1 MAAMR
6 LFPAALLLAASGC
19 AQLFGLDE
27 TTGATI
33 DPTRVSLTMQRWS
46 IGASVEKNPLD
57 LTGQSAAFLLDD
69 GAGNFTQVPGE
80 ITAPGVWS
88 APITDGTPPV
98 QFTLPD
104 VPAPFA
110 RLWQMPARDRRGV
123 FTAFEHPNPQPPLPA
138 SSIMLSAT
146 LPTMYAST
154 ESFRVEAIGAWTAR
168 TLIAAE
174 LPAPDAGNT
183 TITASLPYDSF
194 ARMTGA
200 PLARI
205 TSQDVVLV
213 ERYVGN
219 LLTGIYQVP
228 PFDQTD
234 GADPITASV
243 VAVPANKPLSATVTP
258 SVYTQRFSAVRPA
271 VTGLG
276 TSWSVNAS
284 PGWSI
289 GSNAGTRLHA
299 GGVAATDSMISTM
312 FGNPFESLD
321 WRALIQLTTQSTRT
335 HMFQG
340 VAAMT
345 LSASMYTVAEP
356 TGTLTFDMPAGLPIN
371 IRANQVPLSTDG
383 MTVPLDLTKAVEIDA
398 ITDKPNGTLY
408 LVALYE
414 VTLGTDGTT
423 VERTVIVDA
432 LTTGEPTLT
441 LPADL
446 FQVGHYYYLDFRTIQ
461 GGYTNAAMGDVQTLA
476 LPYSVSRA
484 DSAVFQVVAP

>member
-6 LFPAALLLAASGC
+6 LFPAALLLTASGC

-46 IGASVEKNPLD
+46 VGAAVSKNPLD
-57 LTGQSAAFLLDD
+57 LTGQTAAFLLDD
-69 GAGNFTQVPGE
+69 GAGGFTEVPGE
-80 ITAPGVWS
+80 NTAPGVWS
-88 APITDGTPPV
+88 APIAEGTPPV
-98 QFTLPD
+98 LFTLSD
-104 VPAPFA
+104 MPAPLT
-110 RLWQMPARDRRGV
+110 RLWQMPARDRRGG

-138 SSIMLSAT
+138 SSIMLTAT

-154 ESFRVEAIGAWTAR
+154 ESFRIEAIGAWTAR
-168 TLIAAE
+168 TLVAGE
-174 LPAPDAGNT
+174 LPAPDVGNT
-183 TITASLPYDSF
+183 TITAALPYDSF

-200 PLARI
+200 PAARI
-205 TSQDVVLV
+205 TSQDVVIV

-219 LLTGIYQVP
+219 LLTGVYQVP

-234 GADPITASV
+234 GADPMTASL
-243 VAVPANKPLSATVTP
+243 VAVPANKSLTATVMPAT
-258 SVYTQRFSAVRPA
+258 YTQRFSAVRPA
-271 VTGLG
+271 VTSVGQ
-276 TSWSVNAS
+276 SWSINAS

-289 GSNAGTRLHA
+289 GSNAGPRLHA
-299 GGVAATDSMISTM
+299 GGVAATDSMITTM

-340 VAAMT
+340 MAAMT
-345 LSASMYTVAEP
+345 LSSAMYTVAEP
-356 TGTLTFDMPAGLPIN
+356 TGALVFDMPAGLPIN
-371 IRANQVPLSTDG
+371 IRANEVPLSTDG
-383 MTVPLDLTKAVEIDA
+383 MTVALDLTKPVEIDA
-398 ITDKPNGTLY
+398 ITDKPNGTVY
-408 LVALYE
+408 LVTLYE
-414 VTLGTDGTT
+414 VALGMDGTT
-423 VERTVIVDA
+423 VDRTAIIDA

-441 LPADL
+441 LPAKL
-446 FQVGHYYYLDFRTIQ
+446 FQVGSYYYLDFRTIQ
-461 GGYTNAAMGDVQTLA
+461 GGYTNAAMGDLQTLS